1 MTRIGVSDRA
11 GKEWGRGRGG
21 KMTRIGVSDRAGKE
35 WGGEGRGGEM
45 TRVKKATKIEW
56 NTCVV

>member
-1 MTRIGVSDRA
+1 VSDRA